1 MKPSIFSPVWH
12 ASPTRRSW
20 QGIRGGSVGVILLI
34 ICLAATL
41 LAGCS
46 VQNGGD
52 TIAFLRGKTLWAINP
67 DGSGL
72 RALAQGDIV
81 SMAWSPDHHQMVYRI
96 SSSTSVATQS
106 PLSPHGAPDAPG
118 GLIVASVNGSA
129 DAIQISPALADVAW
143 SDAWWN
149 ANGNRL
155 LYRESLDSAAASAA
169 TYFVSQAD
177 QPVGIARKPVVGN
190 TGLLVLSADG
200 SRIATVD
207 SDGNVR
213 LGTSG
218 SIGMIVATS
227 ALLTLPSASRPA
239 RLLWQPRHDALLY
252 ETMGDKGAVSIQ
264 LLTIGGRV
272 RTLGAVSGL
281 LDLAFSPDGSRLLLR
296 TANEFLIMNV
306 TEPGESVFS
315 WPESDP
321 AALPWWAPS
330 SGRILVQESS
340 GWQLVD
346 IAARS
351 VRQLVTIP
359 GAVPTDISGI
369 KNWHPATG
377 SPWNSA
383 GDRFVFVMSD
393 MATWQGKA
401 LPVAHGG
408 ATGLY
413 VADPSGGDMP
423 TLLDSG
429 DDRAPT
435 WSYLDPSTVFLVTA

>member
-1 MKPSIFSPVWH
+1 MKPAIFNSPRYS
-12 ASPTRRSW
+12 SPTRRSRRA
-20 QGIRGGSVGVILLI
+20 IRGGFLGVILLI
-34 ICLAATL
+34 ACLAATL

-46 VQNGGD
+46 VQNGGE

-72 RALAQGDIV
+72 RALAQGNIV
-81 SMAWSPDHHQMVYRI
+81 SMAWSPDHHQIVYRV
-96 SSSTSVATQS
+96 SRSPSGVVQP
-106 PLSPHGAPDAPG
+106 PLSLLGAPDAPG
-118 GLIVASVNGSA
+118 GLVVASVNGSA
-129 DAIQISPALADVAW
+129 DAIQISPAFAEVTW

-155 LYRESLDSAAASAA
+155 LYRESLNRTASSAA

-177 QPVGIARKPVVGN
+177 QPVGIARKAVADN
-190 TGLLVLSADG
+190 AGLPVLSPDG

-207 SDGNVR
+207 SDGNEL
-213 LGTSG
+213 LGAPGRTG
-218 SIGMIVATS
+218 ALVAKG

-252 ETMGDKGAVSIQ
+252 ETSGPNTTVALQ
-264 LLTIGGRV
+264 LLTVGGKV
-272 RTLGAVSGL
+272 RTLGAVSSL

-296 TANEFLIMNV
+296 TTTEFLIWNV
-306 TEPGESVFS
+306 SDPGKPVYS

-321 AALPWWAPS
+321 AALPWWSPD
-330 SGRILVQESS
+330 GERILVQESS

-346 IAARS
+346 IAARTT
-351 VRQLVTIP
+351 RPLVTIP
-359 GAVPTDISGI
+359 GAKPADITGI

-383 GDRFVFVMSD
+383 GDRFVFVGGNW
-393 MATWQGKA
+393 ANWQGRA
-401 LPVAHGG
+401 LLLPNGG

-413 VADPSGGDMP
+413 VADPSSGGMP

-435 WSYLDPSTVFLVTA
+435 WSYLDPSTVFLVAA